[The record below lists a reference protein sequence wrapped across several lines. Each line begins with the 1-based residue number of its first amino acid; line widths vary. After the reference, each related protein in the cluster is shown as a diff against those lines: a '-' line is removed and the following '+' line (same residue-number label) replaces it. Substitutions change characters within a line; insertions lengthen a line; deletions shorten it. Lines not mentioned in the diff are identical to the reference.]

1 MALSLLPEHIA
12 PLEKAHDRKS
22 FDCGNDELNHYL
34 RVQARQ
40 DAAKRV
46 AAPFVFTQSDSP
58 AVLGFYTLSSS
69 IILVDEL
76 PPDLMKHLP
85 RYGQL
90 PVTLLGRLAVD
101 RSVRGQGVGEFLLVD
116 ALRRSL
122 EVAQQIAAMA
132 VIVEAKDQRAESF
145 YRHFDFRPFQQTPLR
160 LFLPNQLLHDL
171 RESWW
176 QLGSDAV
183 FSATR
188 RTLMLGMLGVFLK
201 RLSNL
206 LAET

>member
-1 MALSLLPEHIA
+1 M
-12 PLEKAHDRKS
+12 
-22 FDCGNDELNHYL
+22 
-34 RVQARQ
+34 
-40 DAAKRV
+40 
-46 AAPFVFTQSDSP
+46 
-58 AVLGFYTLSSS
+58 
-69 IILVDEL
+69 
-76 PPDLMKHLP
+76 
-85 RYGQL
+85 
-90 PVTLLGRLAVD
+90 D
-101 RSVRGQGVGEFLLVD
+101 RSVRGQGLGEFLLVD

-132 VIVEAKDQRAESF
+132 VIVEAKDQRAEGF